1 MTRATCRFESYGYS
15 KQELLFDWVAT
26 GNQVNV
32 NISLAQFD
40 VSTSLVALTVPNIL
54 LSSKIYT
61 AFFGGDL
68 GSLQKHVMRTCGWVR
83 GGREQLLPRLDT
95 RYITITVSGP
105 ARTHT
110 TRATTTSTTPA

>member
-54 LSSKIYT
+54 LIFKNIDCLIWWRFGNPSKI
-61 AFFGGDL
+61 
-68 GSLQKHVMRTCGWVR
+68 V
-83 GGREQLLPRLDT
+83 
-95 RYITITVSGP
+95 
-105 ARTHT
+105 
-110 TRATTTSTTPA
+110 

>member
-54 LSSKIYT
+54 LSSKILT
-61 AFFGGDL
+61 VLFGGDL
-68 GSLQKHVMRTCGWVR
+68 GSLQKQFERFDCGDEDMWVR
-83 GGREQLLPRLDT
+83 GGLEQLLLRLDT
-95 RYITITVSGP
+95 R
-105 ARTHT
+105 ARSKGSRRFH
-110 TRATTTSTTPA
+110 